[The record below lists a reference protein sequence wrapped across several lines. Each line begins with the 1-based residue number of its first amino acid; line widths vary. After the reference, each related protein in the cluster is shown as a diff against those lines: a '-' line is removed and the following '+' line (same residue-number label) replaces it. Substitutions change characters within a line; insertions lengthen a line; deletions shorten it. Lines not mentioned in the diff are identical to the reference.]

1 MLAAKVTRARAVAA
15 LKKTS
20 GHVRRAIW
28 LAANEQARRD
38 QPPFTSFT
46 A

>member
-20 GHVRRAIW
+20 GHVRRAIRVATDE
-28 LAANEQARRD
+28 LAQRD
-38 QPPFTSFT
+38 
-46 A
+46 